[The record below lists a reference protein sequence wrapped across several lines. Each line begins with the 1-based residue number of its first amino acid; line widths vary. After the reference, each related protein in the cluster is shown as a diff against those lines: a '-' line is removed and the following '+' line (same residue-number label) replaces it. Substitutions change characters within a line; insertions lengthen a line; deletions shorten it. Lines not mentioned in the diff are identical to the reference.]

1 MMLTDGRTA
10 LSTDAH
16 TCGAMSVSTRPHG
29 DLLH

>member
-1 MMLTDGRTA
+1 MLTDGRTA
-10 LSTDAH
+10 LSTDAN